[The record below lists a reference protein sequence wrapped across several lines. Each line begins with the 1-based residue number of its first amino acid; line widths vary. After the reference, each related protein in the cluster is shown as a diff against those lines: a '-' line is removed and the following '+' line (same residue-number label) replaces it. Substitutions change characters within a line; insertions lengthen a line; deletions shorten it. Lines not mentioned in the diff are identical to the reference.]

1 MADLLNF
8 VSLKAGSMTTPPDV
22 TQLLIAWSDG
32 DREAFEKLVPLVQAE
47 LHKLAERYMRGQR
60 PGHTLQATALVNEAF
75 LKLIDWKNVRWQNRA
90 HFFGVSAQ
98 VMRSILV
105 DFARRRPRTRQG
117 KAEHLSLD
125 EALTVSEGRGPDIVA
140 LDDALKA
147 LKEIDPRKS
156 QIVELRYF
164 GGLNVD
170 ETAEVMG
177 IAPITVMREWNK
189 AKAWLYRE
197 LSADEKDR

>member
-1 MADLLNF
+1 LNF
-8 VSLKAGSMTTPPDV
+8 ISLKAGSMTTPSDV

-47 LHKLAERYMRGQR
+47 LHRIADRYMRGQR

-90 HFFGVSAQ
+90 HFFALSAQ

-105 DFARRRPRTRQG
+105 DFARRQPRTRQG

-125 EALTVSEGRGPDIVA
+125 EALTLSEERGTDIVA

-147 LKEIDPRKS
+147 LKESDPRKS

-177 IAPITVMREWNK
+177 LAPITVMREWNK

-197 LSADEKDR
+197 LSGDEKDR